1 MDGKTKSSKETEK
14 NGLVS
19 RPGVEVLVRHH
30 VDRPHQGI
38 HPSIVVKDPN
48 NQCLFGVPI
57 TGLSLGSCLRRGTQP
72 HAFTV
77 RIANYQDW

>member
-1 MDGKTKSSKETEK
+1 MDTRELPERTEEKSISLTKGHLLIGNRK

-19 RPGVEVLVRHH
+19 RPGVEVVVRHH

-57 TGLSLGSCLRRGTQP
+57 TGLSLGSC
-72 HAFTV
+72 
-77 RIANYQDW
+77 